1 MTSPTDVNAVRRSG
15 IKKVKLRPYELNIR
29 SADRKSMLQTERNK
43 NYDITFISLV
53 VVIFMD

>member
-43 NYDITFISLV
+43 NFDITFISLV
-53 VVIFMD
+53 VVIN